1 MKPVVVLGVTGSV
14 AAYRAAD
21 LARDM
26 MRAGANVRVCLTRSA
41 GEFVR
46 PSLFEALT
54 GNPCLTEVF
63 EEPIAGR
70 MTHIDWA
77 REANLV
83 LVAPATGNA
92 IANIAHG
99 NAEDM
104 LTTIISATSAP
115 ITVAPAMNPQM
126 FASDANQMN
135 LSILENRGIEII
147 QPQEGDV
154 ACGEHGEGKL
164 AANAAIVDAALA
176 QIGVS
181 RLYEGKTIVITAG
194 PTHEAIDPV
203 RYISNRSSGKMG
215 IALAKAAVRMGAS
228 VKLVLG
234 PTHLAAPPTAQTTR
248 VTTAKEM
255 LEATLLACE
264 GADLLIGS
272 AAVADFHVADTGSEK
287 IESGSGIS
295 LRLEPNPDI
304 LGEVHAKYPGLPIV
318 GFAAEVGDNGERA
331 RQKIAKKGLAGI
343 ALNDV
348 SRKDIGF
355 EADENEVTLFFADGK
370 STMVPKSSKFTAAL
384 RILELVSTIIGSQK
398 T

>member
-1 MKPVVVLGVTGSV
+1 
-14 AAYRAAD
+14 
-21 LARDM
+21 
-26 MRAGANVRVCLTRSA
+26 
-41 GEFVR
+41 
-46 PSLFEALT
+46 
-54 GNPCLTEVF
+54 
-63 EEPIAGR
+63 
-70 MTHIDWA
+70 
-77 REANLV
+77 
-83 LVAPATGNA
+83 
-92 IANIAHG
+92 
-99 NAEDM
+99 
-104 LTTIISATSAP
+104 
-115 ITVAPAMNPQM
+115 
-126 FASDANQMN
+126 
-135 LSILENRGIEII
+135 
-147 QPQEGDV
+147 
-154 ACGEHGEGKL
+154 
-164 AANAAIVDAALA
+164 
-176 QIGVS
+176 
-181 RLYEGKTIVITAG
+181 
-194 PTHEAIDPV
+194 
-203 RYISNRSSGKMG
+203 MG